1 MYVLNTSRYL
11 STSNENISLC
21 SAAASS
27 YAMRCDAMR
36 CMGSQ
41 KMCDRQHS
49 SETHS
54 LNKLSAATNRH
65 DEYANWRH
73 IWREKTSSGL
83 SLSSSSLNCASFV
96 KAITIERWVALPNYS
111 EVLTTWAL
119 TTRTEWSVQSRVRMM
134 YMTLLT
140 YADAYVCVYV
150 HFTDIASTSNTLL

>member
-96 KAITIERWVALPNYS
+96 KAKTIAEMSSLAELLGSVDHLSLNDKNRVVCSITGKNDVHDTPYIR
-111 EVLTTWAL
+111 
-119 TTRTEWSVQSRVRMM
+119 RCIRMRICSF
-134 YMTLLT
+134 Y
-140 YADAYVCVYV
+140 
-150 HFTDIASTSNTLL
+150 